1 MHHNLHTADHYAGGF
16 ELEMMGIGKPK
27 PLLAKPL
34 FNAVPAWG
42 WCVKNL
48 IE

>member
-1 MHHNLHTADHYAGGF
+1 MERNFGAPK
-16 ELEMMGIGKPK
+16 LEMMGIGKPK